1 MLIAKKIFCGRKSPN
16 TFKKLIYLW
25 VKSGRLLAT
34 KVKRLELNC
43 FSIGVL
49 FKGFKSGLLPAQIV
63 ASEADDAD
71 DSIEIFALNP
81 SKIDK
86 SSSATDVQVEHVK

>member
-1 MLIAKKIFCGRKSPN
+1 MFIAKKIFCGRKSPN
-16 TFKKLIYLW
+16 IFKKLIYLW

-34 KVKRLELNC
+34 KVKRLELSW
-43 FSIGVL
+43 FSMGV
-49 FKGFKSGLLPAQIV
+49 KSGLLPAQIV

-71 DSIEIFALNP
+71 DSIELFALNP